1 MTITG
6 DPTPPPMPLFAD
18 IIDVSPDPRYQAVA
32 EVRIEFNR
40 PVSGLTVGHFSLTLD
55 GVAVKLDGVALAA
68 ANGGASDDE
77 WILSGLGSVTAEPGA
92 YTLLLV
98 PNNNITD
105 GARALL
111 ASAFESWT
119 MLTPDAHDTMAGA
132 RVFTLDEL
140 AAIGSRVSGIIGD
153 GSFGARDVDFYGA
166 QLEANKTYTIDI
178 NARSLATPST
188 LDSVLRIFDASGRQL
203 ARNDDFNRSH
213 DSYLRF
219 TPKTTGTY
227 YVGVSG
233 YRNSSYNAMS
243 GAGRRAGSTGTYEI
257 QFGIVEPAATRAAS
271 IAAQR
276 SADRLSRPV
285 PKQAAAFAAFAAQTA
300 MASSAT
306 PSSRT
311 ARGLRR

>member
-1 MTITG
+1 
-6 DPTPPPMPLFAD
+6 
-18 IIDVSPDPRYQAVA
+18 
-32 EVRIEFNR
+32 
-40 PVSGLTVGHFSLTLD
+40 
-55 GVAVKLDGVALAA
+55 
-68 ANGGASDDE
+68 
-77 WILSGLGSVTAEPGA
+77 
-92 YTLLLV
+92 
-98 PNNNITD
+98 
-105 GARALL
+105 
-111 ASAFESWT
+111 
-119 MLTPDAHDTMAGA
+119 
-132 RVFTLDEL
+132 
-140 AAIGSRVSGIIGD
+140 
-153 GSFGARDVDFYGA
+153 
-166 QLEANKTYTIDI
+166 
-178 NARSLATPST
+178 
-188 LDSVLRIFDASGRQL
+188 
-203 ARNDDFNRSH
+203 
-213 DSYLRF
+213 
-219 TPKTTGTY
+219 